1 MRLIAP
7 RNAGPAAVNKY
18 LLPHEHQVITV
29 RKHPAVLLGPILI
42 ALAGVLIAVVLGTTV
57 LRHSHDGIIVL
68 VLVAVALLLYLGFK
82 AWEWAEDYFVVTSD
96 RMLQASGV
104 FTRKIAMMPLV
115 KVTDMSFQ
123 RSTLGRL
130 LGFGEFILESAG
142 QDQALRTIDH
152 VPYPG
157 GCSSSRT
164 RTARRARTSVLC
176 ARGGRRCRETPS
188 SRRIETSATTES
200 PAALSSLPRGSCCRT
215 VQRSVRQHESA
226 RSTSLAHRPAG
237 GTARP
242 VTR

>member
-29 RKHPAVLLGPILI
+29 RKHPAVLIGPIAIL
-42 ALAGVLIAVVLGTTV
+42 LAGVLIAVVLSTTL
-57 LRHSHDGIIVL
+57 LRHSHQAILIL
-68 VLVAVALLLYLGFK
+68 VLIVVCLFLYLGYRT
-82 AWEWAEDYFVVTSD
+82 WEWAEDYFVVTSD

-142 QDQALRTIDH
+142 QDQALRNIDH
-152 VPYPG
+152 VPYPEQLYLEICALIFPAEKIPCPQCDG
-157 GCSSSRT
+157 QG
-164 RTARRARTSVLC
+164 VLIQQNEDGEETTYLC
-176 ARGGRRCRETPS
+176 PLCKGRKTV
-188 SRRIETSATTES
+188 SADNLVAEN
-200 PAALSSLPRGSCCRT
+200 RDYGDD
-215 VQRSVRQHESA
+215 
-226 RSTSLAHRPAG
+226 
-237 GTARP
+237 
-242 VTR
+242 

>member
-29 RKHPAVLLGPILI
+29 RKHPAVLIGPIAI
-42 ALAGVLIAVVLGTTV
+42 ALAGLLIALVLGTTV
-57 LRHSHDGIIVL
+57 LRNSRQGILVL
-68 VLVAVALLLYLGFK
+68 VLIAVALLLYLGYRT
-82 AWEWAEDYFVVTSD
+82 WEWSEDYFVVTSD

-115 KVTDMSFQ
+115 KVTDMSFK

-152 VPYPG
+152 VPYPEQLYLEICALIFPAEKIPCPQCDG
-157 GCSSSRT
+157 QG
-164 RTARRARTSVLC
+164 VLIQQNEDGEETTYLC
-176 ARGGRRCRETPS
+176 PLCKGRK
-188 SRRIETSATTES
+188 
-200 PAALSSLPRGSCCRT
+200 T
-215 VQRSVRQHESA
+215 VSGDTLVAENRDF
-226 RSTSLAHRPAG
+226 G
-237 GTARP
+237 DD
-242 VTR
+242 

>member
-29 RKHPAVLLGPILI
+29 RKHPAVLIGPISIL
-42 ALAGVLIAVVLGTTV
+42 LAGVLIAVVLSTT
-57 LRHSHDGIIVL
+57 LLSHSKQGILIL
-68 VLVAVALLLYLGFK
+68 VLVVVCLFLYLGYRT
-82 AWEWAEDYFVVTSD
+82 WEWAEDYFVVTSD

-142 QDQALRTIDH
+142 QDQALRNIDH
-152 VPYPG
+152 VPYPEQLYLEICALIFPAEKIPCPQCDG
-157 GCSSSRT
+157 QG
-164 RTARRARTSVLC
+164 VLIQQNEDGEETTYLC
-176 ARGGRRCRETPS
+176 PLCKGRKTV
-188 SRRIETSATTES
+188 SADNLVAEN
-200 PAALSSLPRGSCCRT
+200 RDYGDD
-215 VQRSVRQHESA
+215 
-226 RSTSLAHRPAG
+226 
-237 GTARP
+237 
-242 VTR
+242 